1 MIDFA
6 SPASVLQTKRIGVA
20 SPDLPSQ
27 WAWPSGCAKALSP
40 LGICIWSQQDL
51 QSLPGA

>member
-6 SPASVLQTKRIGVA
+6 WPAVVLQTKWIGVA

-27 WAWPSGCAKALSP
+27 WAWPSGYAKAISP
-40 LGICIWSQQDL
+40 LGICICSQQDL